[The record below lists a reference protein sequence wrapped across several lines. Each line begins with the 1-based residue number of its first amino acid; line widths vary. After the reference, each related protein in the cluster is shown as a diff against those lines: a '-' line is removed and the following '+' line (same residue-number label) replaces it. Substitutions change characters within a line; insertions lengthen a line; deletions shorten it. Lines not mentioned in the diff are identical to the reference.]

1 MTPENRR
8 QLSELS
14 SSSWRI
20 NEWARRVPDDTS
32 RPGDTSCPGDP
43 SRAGHTSRTGDT
55 YLSRAG
61 SDRRPQL
68 VSQIA
73 ISISPGF
80 SLFVGARLRS
90 SSCDHSHTYL
100 GGDIGIWVPSTAPI
114 YSLKYLLYC
123 QLY

>member
-1 MTPENRR
+1 MTPKNRR
-8 QLSELS
+8 QHSELS

-20 NEWARRVPDDTS
+20 NEWARRVPDD
-32 RPGDTSCPGDP
+32 
-43 SRAGHTSRTGDT
+43 TSRTGDT

-100 GGDIGIWVPSTAPI
+100 GGDIGIWVLSTAPI